1 MSQFEELPDR
11 RGFFGPF
18 GGRYV
23 PEMLAPAL
31 EELESAYAYWKDRE
45 DFRAELDRLLSDYSG
60 RPTPL
65 YLAENFS
72 RAIGPSRGLRVY
84 IKQEGLGATGAHK
97 INHALG
103 QALLATRMGKKRL
116 ICETGAGQ
124 HGLATATVAA
134 RFGFPCTVY
143 MGEEDVRRQATNVFW
158 MRQLGAEVVSVT
170 EGTRTL
176 KDAVNAAMKD
186 WTWNVADTYFL
197 LGSALGPHPYPTIV
211 RDFQSVIGREV
222 REQILAREARLPD
235 IIVACVGGG
244 SNSIGIFSSF
254 LDEPTVRLVGVEAGG
269 RGLRPGE
276 HASRFAGGRVGIV
289 EGYKSY
295 FLQTMDGQ
303 VQPTHSICAG
313 LDYAGIG
320 PQLAYLHDLGR
331 IEFEPVFDDE
341 VLAAFQLLA
350 RTEGILPALES
361 SHALAWLIRH
371 GPDLPKDSLVVVN
384 LSGRGDK
391 DIFIVAEAI
400 DDKAWKQYCI
410 DYAHG
415 KLKR

>member
-1 MSQFEELPDR
+1 MRSPVQLPDPE
-11 RGFFGPF
+11 GFFGPY

-31 EELESAYAYWKDRE
+31 EELELAYRRLKDDE
-45 DFRAELDRLLSDYSG
+45 TFRAELDRLLRDYSG

-65 YLAENFS
+65 YQAERFA
-72 RAIGPSRGLRVY
+72 RAIDGPRIWL
-84 IKQEGLGATGAHK
+84 KQEGLGATGAHK

-103 QALLATRMGKKRL
+103 QALLASRMGKKRL

-158 MRQLGAEVVSVT
+158 MRQLGAEVVPVT

-176 KDAVNAAMKD
+176 KDAVNAALKD
-186 WTWNVADTYFL
+186 WTWNVKDTYFL

-222 REQILAREARLPD
+222 RAQLLERESRGPD
-235 IIVACVGGG
+235 VIVACVGGG
-244 SNSIGIFSSF
+244 SNSIGIFTEF
-254 LDEPTVRLVGVEAGG
+254 LGDKNVRLVGVEAGG
-269 RGLRPGE
+269 RGLAPGE
-276 HASRFAGGRVGIV
+276 HASRFAGGRIGIV

-295 FLQTMDGQ
+295 FLQTEDGQ

-320 PQLAYLHDLGR
+320 PELAFLRDQGR
-331 IEFEPVFDDE
+331 IEFEAAFDSE
-341 VLAAFQLLA
+341 VLEAFKLLA

-361 SHALAWLIRH
+361 SHALAWLVKHAREL
-371 GPDLPKDSLVVVN
+371 DRDSIVVVN

-391 DIFIVAEAI
+391 DIFIVAEALE
-400 DDKAWKQYCI
+400 DEDWKRYCLE
-410 DYAHG
+410 YAQG
-415 KLKR
+415 KLRS

>member
-1 MSQFEELPDR
+1 
-11 RGFFGPF
+11 
-18 GGRYV
+18 
-23 PEMLAPAL
+23 MLAPAL
-31 EELESAYAYWKDRE
+31 EELELAYRRLKDDE
-45 DFRAELDRLLSDYSG
+45 TFRAELDRLLRDYSG

-65 YLAENFS
+65 YQAERFA
-72 RAIGPSRGLRVY
+72 RAIDGPRIWL
-84 IKQEGLGATGAHK
+84 KQEGLGATGAHK

-103 QALLATRMGKKRL
+103 QALLASRMGKKRL

-158 MRQLGAEVVSVT
+158 MRQLGAEVVPVT

-176 KDAVNAAMKD
+176 KDAVNAALKD
-186 WTWNVADTYFL
+186 WTWNVKDTYFL

-222 REQILAREARLPD
+222 RAQLLERESRGPD
-235 IIVACVGGG
+235 VIVACVGGG
-244 SNSIGIFSSF
+244 SNSIGIFTEF
-254 LDEPTVRLVGVEAGG
+254 LGDKNVRLVGVEAGG
-269 RGLRPGE
+269 RGLAPGE
-276 HASRFAGGRVGIV
+276 HASRFAGGRIGIV

-295 FLQTMDGQ
+295 FLQTEDGQ

-320 PQLAYLHDLGR
+320 PELAFLRDQGR
-331 IEFEPVFDDE
+331 IEFEAAFDSE
-341 VLAAFQLLA
+341 VLEAFKLLA

-361 SHALAWLIRH
+361 SHALAWLVKHAREL
-371 GPDLPKDSLVVVN
+371 DRDSIVVVN

-391 DIFIVAEAI
+391 DIFIVAEALE
-400 DDKAWKQYCI
+400 DEDWKRYCLE
-410 DYAHG
+410 YAQG
-415 KLKR
+415 KLRS

>member
-1 MSQFEELPDR
+1 MTAPEQLPDPN
-11 RGFFGPF
+11 GFFGPY

-31 EELESAYAYWKDRE
+31 EELEAAYRHWKDRE
-45 DFRAELDRLLSDYSG
+45 DFRGELAQLLRDYSG

-65 YLAENFS
+65 YPAENFA
-72 RAIGPSRGLRVY
+72 RAIGGPRIWL
-84 IKQEGLGATGAHK
+84 KQEGLGATGAHK

-103 QALLATRMGKKRL
+103 QALLATRMKKKRL

-158 MRQLGAEVVSVT
+158 MRHLGAEVVPVT
-170 EGTRTL
+170 EGTKTL
-176 KDAVNAAMKD
+176 KDAVNAALKD
-186 WTWNVADTYFL
+186 WTWNVGDTYFL

-211 RDFQSVIGREV
+211 RDFQAVIGREV
-222 REQILAREARLPD
+222 RAQLLDAVGRGPNV
-235 IIVACVGGG
+235 IVACVGGG
-244 SNSIGIFSSF
+244 SNSIGIFSEF
-254 LDEPTVRLVGVEAGG
+254 LDDADVRLVGVEAGG
-269 RGLRPGE
+269 RSLEPGE

-295 FLQTMDGQ
+295 FLQTEDGQ

-320 PQLAYLHDLGR
+320 PELAFLRDQGR
-331 IEFEPVFDDE
+331 IEFEAAFDDE
-341 VLAAFQLLA
+341 VLAAFRLLA

-361 SHALAWLIRH
+361 SHALAWLVKHAKELDR
-371 GPDLPKDSLVVVN
+371 DANVVVN

-391 DIFIVAEAI
+391 DIFIVAEAL
-400 DDKAWKQYCI
+400 DDEDWKRYCLE
-410 DYAHG
+410 YAQG
-415 KLKR
+415 KLRS